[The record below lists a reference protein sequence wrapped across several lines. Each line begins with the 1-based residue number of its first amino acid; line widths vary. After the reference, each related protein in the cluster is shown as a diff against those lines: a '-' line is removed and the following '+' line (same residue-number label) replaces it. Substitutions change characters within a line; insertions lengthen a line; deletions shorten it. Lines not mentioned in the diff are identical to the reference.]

1 MLGEQVRLMLRQAA
15 VKNMAGG
22 AVGVLVV
29 EQERIL
35 HRPAQQEYKGVQ
47 AGDQRHRQ
55 S

>member
-1 MLGEQVRLMLRQAA
+1 MLRQAA